1 MTSFVQAERNENDPC
16 LALKCDKNSYCVI
29 IPESQTAHCEC
40 NQGYTASGRSGCQDL
55 DECASGSH
63 DCSENANCI
72 NEEGTYKCKCQSGF
86 VGDGKECIRKITCQ
100 DLNCH
105 ENAMCI
111 EQGSRDQPTC
121 KCFEGY
127 VGDGVEECNVVPTHL
142 LFNGFTLQDEILI
155 NPNLYPEVVSSW
167 QDIGPIMEH
176 NYEISNIGPQTVANV
191 EIKVSWPLKDGDGRD
206 LSYLSETPKIV
217 IDMGGEPFFKD
228 CIMSN
233 PSLINP
239 KRLASNPRVK
249 RQSSTSYS
257 GVLYDT
263 DDYYADNLG
272 VVLDGDADDDEL
284 DYIHEM
290 TDEEKALIDANYN
303 IDDTL
308 PIYEDDYDYSTKVIN
323 ASLDSTIL
331 ADNFATFTCSVNL
344 APQET
349 AKLNVQAYVFAH
361 ELTSNYETVA
371 LFNMPSEAE
380 VLPMESIILDTPG
393 VISLQTLLRPSQ
405 PPMSTNPGKCTKL
418 IQFL

>member
-1 MTSFVQAERNENDPC
+1 M
-16 LALKCDKNSYCVI
+16 
-29 IPESQTAHCEC
+29 
-40 NQGYTASGRSGCQDL
+40 
-55 DECASGSH
+55 
-63 DCSENANCI
+63 
-72 NEEGTYKCKCQSGF
+72 
-86 VGDGKECIRKITCQ
+86 
-100 DLNCH
+100 
-105 ENAMCI
+105 
-111 EQGSRDQPTC
+111 
-121 KCFEGY
+121 
-127 VGDGVEECNVVPTHL
+127 
-142 LFNGFTLQDEILI
+142 
-155 NPNLYPEVVSSW
+155 
-167 QDIGPIMEH
+167 
-176 NYEISNIGPQTVANV
+176 ANV
-191 EIKVSWPLKDGDGRD
+191 EIMVSWPLKDGEGRD
-206 LSYLSETPKIV
+206 LSYLAETPKIA
-217 IDMGGEPFFKD
+217 IDMSGEPFFKD
-228 CIMSN
+228 CTMSN

-272 VVLDGDADDDEL
+272 VVLDGDANDDDEL

-308 PIYEDDYDYSTKVIN
+308 PIYDDDYDDYSNKVID

-331 ADNFATFTCSVNL
+331 ADNFATFTCAVNL

-371 LFNMPSEAE
+371 LFNMPSKAE
-380 VLPMESIILDTPG
+380 VLPMESVILDTPN

-405 PPMSTNPGKCTKL
+405 PPMSTNPGTFQKMTRFFVKL
-418 IQFL
+418 CKMYEFF